1 VQSSAALHDFG
12 SKKARALQTLRQ
24 VDEQKGG
31 IVKATVFMN
40 LLNCMDMTLDEDALN
55 EIEKSCCFTRNK
67 VMYIKFESAL
77 KMLKFDNSTE

>member
-1 VQSSAALHDFG
+1 MQSSAALHDFG

-55 EIEKSCCFTRNK
+55 EIEKSCCFNRNK

-77 KMLKFDNSTE
+77 KMLKFDNATE